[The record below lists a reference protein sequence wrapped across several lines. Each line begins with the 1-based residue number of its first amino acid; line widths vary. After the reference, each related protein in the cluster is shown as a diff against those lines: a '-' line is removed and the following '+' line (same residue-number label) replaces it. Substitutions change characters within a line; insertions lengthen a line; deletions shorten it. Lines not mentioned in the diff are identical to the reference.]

1 MNNKMKSGF
10 KLPDDYFN
18 DLQQRLD
25 KRMDEDTRPS
35 QDNELDVRSGYKVPT
50 DYFDKLHI
58 DIDEKSS
65 NNTRKLWLAMA
76 AILIVMLSVGIIT
89 RPFST
94 EADNMKISDIEEAQL
109 EQYINDQY
117 MNEEV
122 LESYAKDQNM
132 QFELNEALRTIDKK
146 EILTYFDDQLNDL
159 YAYED

>member
-1 MNNKMKSGF
+1 MNNKMRSGF

-18 DLQQRLD
+18 DLQQLLD

-76 AILIVMLSVGIIT
+76 AILIVMLSVGILT

-117 MNEEV
+117 MSEEV

>member
-1 MNNKMKSGF
+1 MNNKMRSGF
-10 KLPDDYFN
+10 KLPDNYFN

-25 KRMDEDTRPS
+25 KRMDEDTRSS

-58 DIDEKSS
+58 DIDEKRSI
-65 NNTRKLWLAMA
+65 NTRKLWLAIA
-76 AILIVMLSVGIIT
+76 AILIVMLSVGILT

-94 EADNMKISDIEEAQL
+94 EAYNMKISDIEEAQL

-122 LESYAKDQNM
+122 LESYAKDQDM

>member
-1 MNNKMKSGF
+1 MNNKMRSGF

-50 DYFDKLHI
+50 DYFDKFHI
-58 DIDEKSS
+58 DIDEKRSI
-65 NNTRKLWLAMA
+65 NTRKFWLALA
-76 AILIVMLSVGIIT
+76 AILVVMLSVGILT

>member
-1 MNNKMKSGF
+1 MNNKMRSGF
-10 KLPDDYFN
+10 KLPDNYFN

-50 DYFDKLHI
+50 DYFDKFHI
-58 DIDEKSS
+58 DIDEKRSI
-65 NNTRKLWLAMA
+65 NTRKFWLALA
-76 AILIVMLSVGIIT
+76 AILVVMLSVGILT